1 MMLWPQSVIPVTGI
15 MLSKIHSPI
24 SSLSGWGVPGIY
36 SANFV
41 LVGTVLLGFPELEPL
56 FFFLMQFPPFPHL
69 VKGFFAIW
77 FCSLGFFWLLYE
89 NWRHHKSSP
98 GTPIDIFIQCWGT
111 GSMLHPYLARYPL
124 IKLFASL
131 CLFEETGRLCEGCL
145 VRDISVVGRG
155 VIASWKTRHYCSF
168 FPSY

>member
-1 MMLWPQSVIPVTGI
+1 MLWPQSVIPVAWI
-15 MLSKIHSPI
+15 MLSKIHSSI
-24 SSLSGWGVPGIY
+24 SFPSGWGIPGIY
-36 SANFV
+36 SVNFV
-41 LVGTVLLGFPELEPL
+41 PVGTVLLGFPELEPL
-56 FFFLMQFPPFPHL
+56 FLSLYSFPPPPHL
-69 VKGFFAIW
+69 VKAFFVIA
-77 FCSLGFFWLLYE
+77 FCSLGFCSLHFK
-89 NWRHHKSSP
+89 NWRHRKSSP
-98 GTPIDIFIQCWGT
+98 DTPIDTFVQCWGT
-111 GSMLHPYLARYPL
+111 GPMLHPYLARYPL